1 MARFLGLK
9 NKFLEFTIKHDLIP
23 MKMKWEQAVSAVG
36 SMYRNMFYLL
46 DAEDRIKLSK
56 MMENWGLEH
65 SEGILKRLGAS
76 RDLHGCALSLMSYH
90 RIFGIKSSIVKETE
104 DEVVIHVS
112 RCMWKDKRGWT
123 PQICAS
129 IEAFE
134 AGFVMGFDSS
144 IKHFYTKRRSLGD
157 QVCEMHLLYPKE
169 ANIGFNSRRVI

>member
-1 MARFLGLK
+1 MARFLGVK

-76 RDLHGCALSLMSYH
+76 IDLHGCALALMSYH
-90 RIFGIKSSIVKETE
+90 RIFGINSSILKETK

-112 RCMWKDKRGWT
+112 HCVWKDKRGWT

-134 AGFVMGFDSS
+134 AGLVKGIDSS
-144 IKHFYTKRRSLGD
+144 IKHYYTKRRSLGD
-157 QVCEMHLLYPKE
+157 LVCEMHLSYPKQVDTD
-169 ANIGFNSRRVI
+169 FNSRAV